1 MSCFPTTFDDEFTY
15 QSQIDHVPPRVL
27 SLLCLSYQLRKR
39 KTRESTCSY
48 SYMIRILEGRELTV
62 RTLRGRHNRTLEK
75 RGWDLRTLRGH
86 LWVAVTVDVCRP
98 TCIFFPGF
106 RVHGTYSHSFCY
118 ICSYT
123 FASY

>member
-1 MSCFPTTFDDEFTY
+1 MPCFPTTFDDEFTY

-75 RGWDLRTLRGH
+75 R
-86 LWVAVTVDVCRP
+86 AM
-98 TCIFFPGF
+98 GF
-106 RVHGTYSHSFCY
+106 TYFKG
-118 ICSYT
+118 
-123 FASY
+123 ASLGSSNC